1 MLTGVVCYGTRRRR
15 ALKLRALGK
24 LELLESRRKGEQM
37 INGGMAE
44 AVIVGALRT
53 PLGKQGGALSPVRP
67 DDLAALVLEALI
79 DRAGVPPEEIED
91 VYMGCANQAGE
102 DNRNVARMALLL
114 AGFPEGV
121 GGTTINR
128 LCGSGLDAVA
138 NAARAIMV
146 GEAHAYIGGGV
157 ESMSR
162 APWAVPKP
170 ERGFPTGHTTMYDTT
185 LGWRFV
191 NPNMEERGYTDSL
204 GQTAE
209 NLAEERYAV
218 TSEQERPEGLARE
231 YDVSRERQDR
241 FALRSHQK
249 AVEATDEKRFRE
261 EIVPVPVKTRKSEEL
276 VEADEVPRRD
286 TSLERLA
293 KLPPAF
299 KAGGTVTA
307 GNSSPLNDGAA
318 ATLVVSGEFARAHGL
333 EPMATIRSMA
343 VAGVPPQVMGIA
355 PVLATE
361 RALERARLSL
371 DDVGLI
377 ELNEAFAAQVLAVL
391 YEWGMDPE
399 DERLNP
405 NGGAIALEHPIGC
418 SGTRILTTLLHEM
431 GRRPEVQFGLATM
444 CIGVGQGI
452 AMVVERAA

>member
-1 MLTGVVCYGTRRRR
+1 MM
-15 ALKLRALGK
+15 
-24 LELLESRRKGEQM
+24 KGDVK
-37 INGGMAE
+37 E
-44 AVIVGALRT
+44 AVIVGAVRT
-53 PLGKQGGALSPVRP
+53 PLGKQGGVLSPVRP
-67 DDLAALVLEALI
+67 DDLAALVLEALME
-79 DRAGVPPEEIED
+79 RTGVPPEEIED
-91 VYMGCANQAGE
+91 VYMGCANGAGE

-114 AGFPEGV
+114 AGFPQEV

-138 NAARAIMV
+138 NAARAIML
-146 GEAHAYIGGGV
+146 GEAHAYVGAGV

-170 ERGFPTGHTTMYDTT
+170 SRPYPIGSMRMYDTT

-191 NPNMEERGYTDSL
+191 NPKMEEMGHTDSL

-209 NLAEERYAV
+209 NLAEERYEV
-218 TSEQERPEGLARE
+218 TSEEEQPEGLARE
-231 YDVSRERQDR
+231 YDISREKQDR

-249 AVEATDEKRFRE
+249 AVEATDEKRMRE

-276 VEADEVPRRD
+276 VEADEGPRRD
-286 TSLERLA
+286 ASLEKMA
-293 KLPPAF
+293 KLKPAF
-299 KAGGTVTA
+299 KEGGSVTA

-318 ATLVVSGEFARAHGL
+318 AALVVSREFARVHGL
-333 EPMATIRSMA
+333 EPLARIRSMA
-343 VAGVPPQVMGIA
+343 VAGVPPQVMGIG
-355 PVLATE
+355 PVPATAKALK
-361 RALERARLSL
+361 RAGLSL
-371 DDVGLI
+371 DDIGLV

-391 YEWGMDPE
+391 HEWGMDPE

-405 NGGAIALEHPIGC
+405 NGGAIALGHPLGC

-431 GRRPEVQFGLATM
+431 GRRPEVELGLATM

-452 AMVVERAA
+452 SMVVEKAA